1 MHTVLATGTC
11 SLEERNVAGMSP
23 NSEIKQSTYFLYS
36 TIGKSQCC
44 WPFCKAPLEKDSAKG
59 LHKRY
64 KQPGAMQPTYTYT
77 VRNVKVYNQICIN
90 INYIKKCISLWLYSS
105 TLFKWFSIKSCKT
118 KTKSHTRQK
127 QCNEPTRTISKYM

>member
-36 TIGKSQCC
+36 TIGKGQCC

-77 VRNVKVYNQICIN
+77 VRNVKV
-90 INYIKKCISLWLYSS
+90 
-105 TLFKWFSIKSCKT
+105 
-118 KTKSHTRQK
+118 
-127 QCNEPTRTISKYM
+127 